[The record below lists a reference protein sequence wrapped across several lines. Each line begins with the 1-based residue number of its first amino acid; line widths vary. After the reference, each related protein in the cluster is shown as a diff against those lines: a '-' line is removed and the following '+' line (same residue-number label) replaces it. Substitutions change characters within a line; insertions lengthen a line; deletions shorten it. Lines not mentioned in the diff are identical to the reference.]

1 MRTLGDSMQM
11 SRRGQSMLQV
21 LRKYSLL
28 FAFVY
33 GVSPAVAVRETDVAI
48 MLMADPPEAGSVN
61 HTQEMQQLS
70 DAVKDQDLAKV
81 DMLEKEAKVE
91 VEAAVED
98 AKAKQ
103 MDATTSEP
111 PVDATTSLPLAEVPT
126 APAHTAKTEEEI
138 QEEHDLE
145 EQVKA
150 VKGACE
156 DQHLG
161 DAEHGKGLEK
171 VRKCMLELHML
182 EHLSEKS
189 AKNKL
194 AVEKIFLDNFKKAHD
209 VLVALGQPEL
219 AAAAEE
225 DHKLALNY
233 LLEGTKKAADE
244 IEQLSRVPAK
254 VNEAEPKQN
263 VEPTVNT
270 LEHPPAETVHVPPT
284 EESTTAAPEEVSP
297 LGP

>member
-1 MRTLGDSMQM
+1 MQM
-11 SRRGQSMLQV
+11 SRCGQSMLQV

-48 MLMADPPEAGSVN
+48 MLMAELPEAAPVN

-70 DAVKDQDLAKV
+70 DAVKDQDFAKV
-81 DMLEKEAKVE
+81 DMLEKQAKVE

-103 MDATTSEP
+103 EDATTSEP
-111 PVDATTSLPLAEVPT
+111 PVDATTSEPPVDATISSPLAVVPT
-126 APAHTAKTEEEI
+126 APAHRAKTEEEI

-171 VRKCMLELHML
+171 VRNCMLQLHML

-263 VEPTVNT
+263 VEPVNT

-284 EESTTAAPEEVSP
+284 EETTTAAPEEVS
-297 LGP
+297 GP